1 MAGENGIN
9 DIRTRVAALE
19 AAPPGSASWGGI
31 TGTLSAQTDLQSAL
45 DAKQA
50 AGSYQPLAT
59 VLTNTTA
66 SFTTAKDTLL
76 ANQSGVNTGDQT
88 TITGNAGTATTLATG
103 RTIAITGDITYTSP
117 SFNGSGN
124 VTAAGTLATV
134 NSNVGTFGS
143 GSLVPVITVNAK
155 GLVTAVSTAA
165 VSGGGGAGALG
176 VHARQPNVAAGTF
189 LTPQITA
196 LALGTIAAAANR
208 LDYIPFIPAR
218 DITVDRLD
226 IEVTTL
232 IAASQA
238 RLAIY
243 ADNAGIPGAILRDGA
258 SVLDCATTG
267 LKSATITA
275 LAMTAGTTYW
285 LAILSSSTQTYRG
298 IAVGGLMPM
307 LVNATLNTTYVHKRQ
322 TQTFASGMPAT
333 ASGLSDISGTVP
345 LIKMRV
351 A

>member
-1 MAGENGIN
+1 MPLYNPSTSG
-9 DIRTRVAALE
+9 
-19 AAPPGSASWGGI
+19 GSAEWGGI
-31 TGTLSAQTDLQSAL
+31 AGSLSAQTDLSSAL
-45 DAKQA
+45 SAKCDAVH
-50 AGSYQPLAT
+50 GH
-59 VLTNTTA
+59 
-66 SFTTAKDTLL
+66 
-76 ANQSGVNTGDQT
+76 
-88 TITGNAGTATTLATG
+88 
-103 RTIAITGDITYTSP
+103 AISD
-117 SFNGSGN
+117 
-124 VTAAGTLATV
+124 
-134 NSNVGTFGS
+134 
-143 GSLVPVITVNAK
+143 
-155 GLVTAVSTAA
+155 
-165 VSGGGGAGALG
+165 VSGLQTALDSKADVGGSAAAKG
-176 VHARQPNVAAGTF
+176 VHATQPNVAAGTF

-218 DITVDRLD
+218 DVTVDRLD
-226 IEVTTL
+226 IEVSTL

-258 SVLDCATTG
+258 AVLDCATTG
-267 LKSATITA
+267 LKSAAITA

-285 LAILSSSTQTYRG
+285 LAILSSATQTYRG
-298 IAVGGLMPM
+298 VAVGGLMPM

>member
-1 MAGENGIN
+1 MADPNGFS

-31 TGTLSAQTDLQSAL
+31 TGTLSAQTDLQTAL

-88 TITGNAGTATTLATG
+88 NISGNAGTATALATG

-117 SFNGSGN
+117 TFNGSAN

-155 GLVTAVSTAA
+155 GLVTAVTTAA
-165 VSGGGGAGALG
+165 VSGGGAGALG

-218 DITVDRLD
+218 DITVDRMD
-226 IEVTTL
+226 VEVSTL

-238 RLAIY
+238 RVAIY
-243 ADNAGIPGAILRDGA
+243 ADNAGVPGAILRDGA
-258 SVLDCATTG
+258 AVLDCATTG

-345 LIKMRV
+345 LIKLRV